1 MTRLAIAVGFLLLA
15 SIAAASELDTIKAET
30 NLEKRSDKA
39 LEYADGQFEA
49 ATQAYSAGDFK
60 KSMSALDD
68 TLAGVELS
76 YDSLRATGK
85 SPRRSPKYF
94 KHAEL
99 RTRELLRRLRDFS
112 DAVSFE
118 DRPAVDKVVKRIQQ
132 IHDDLIESI
141 MTKKRK

>member
-15 SIAAASELDTIKAET
+15 SVAAAGDLDTIRAET

-39 LEYADGQFEA
+39 LEYADGQFDA
-49 ATQAYSAGDFK
+49 ATQAYSAGEFK

-76 YDSLRATGK
+76 YDSLQATGK

-118 DRPAVDKVVKRIQQ
+118 DRPAVDKVVKRISQ
-132 IHDDLIESI
+132 IHDDLLESI